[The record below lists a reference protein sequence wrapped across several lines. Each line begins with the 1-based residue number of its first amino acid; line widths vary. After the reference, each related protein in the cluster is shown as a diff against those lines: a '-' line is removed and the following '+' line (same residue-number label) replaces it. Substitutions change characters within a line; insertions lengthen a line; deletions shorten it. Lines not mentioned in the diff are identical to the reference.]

1 MPGAE
6 NALLATLFD
15 QQSLQRRP
23 KHVALRAAIMRM
35 IEHRHWQTGD
45 KLPPEQEMTR
55 LTGVSL
61 GTVQKALGTLAADG
75 VLKREQGRGT
85 FVASA
90 EMQLHDPWHL
100 RFFAGDGEEE
110 LPVYSKA
117 LSRGLTKGHGP
128 WSEFFGEAETEYV
141 CVRRLININHEFPS
155 YNVFYLG
162 AKQFRPVAKMPLTEL
177 HGRNFKHL
185 LSERFGVETGFVR
198 QRVRAGR
205 FDREAVG
212 AFGKKGPKTGLIFD
226 VFGYTHRR
234 QPLYYQR
241 NYIASTEHWLA
252 PVR

>member
-1 MPGAE
+1 MPGTE
-6 NALLATLFD
+6 DALLATMFD
-15 QQSLQRRP
+15 QQALLQAP
-23 KHVALRAAIMRM
+23 KYVALRAAIMRM

-85 FVASA
+85 FVAST

-100 RFFAGDGEEE
+100 RFVSGDGDEQ

-117 LSRGLTKGHGP
+117 LSRGLTQDRGP
-128 WSEFFGEAETEYV
+128 WSAFLGEAETEYV
-141 CVRRLININHEFPS
+141 CVRRLIDINHEFAC

-162 AKQFRPVAKMPLTEL
+162 ANLFRPIAKMPLTDL
-177 HGRNFKHL
+177 HGRNFKQIL
-185 LSERFGVETGFVR
+185 AERFGVETRHVQ
-198 QRVRAGR
+198 QRLRAGR
-205 FDREAVG
+205 FDREAIE
-212 AFGKKGPKTGLIFD
+212 AFGKKGVTKGLVLD
-226 VFGYTHRR
+226 VFGYAHKRR
-234 QPLYYQR
+234 PLYYQR
-241 NYIASTEHWLA
+241 NYIPSTEHWLT